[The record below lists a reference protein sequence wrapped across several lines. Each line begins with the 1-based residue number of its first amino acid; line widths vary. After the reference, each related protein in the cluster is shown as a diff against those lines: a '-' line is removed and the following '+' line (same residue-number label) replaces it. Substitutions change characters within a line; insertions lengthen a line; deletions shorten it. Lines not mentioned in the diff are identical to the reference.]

1 MASRVRH
8 IARDKCNFPGN
19 LQTKSN
25 QTNCINMKQVHL
37 LLAKVMDICYINILG
52 LSSDI
57 SHSKIKVV
65 VDTNILEVAG
75 SSETKD
81 M

>member
-8 IARDKCNFPGN
+8 IARDKCNFLGN

-37 LLAKVMDICYINILG
+37 LLAKVMDICYINTLG

-65 VDTNILEVAG
+65 VDTNLLEVAG